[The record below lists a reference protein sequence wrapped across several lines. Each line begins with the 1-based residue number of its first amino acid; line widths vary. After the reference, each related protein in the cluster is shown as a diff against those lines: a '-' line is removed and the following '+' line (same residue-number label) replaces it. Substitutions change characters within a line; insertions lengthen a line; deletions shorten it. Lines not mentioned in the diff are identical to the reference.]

1 MLLVL
6 NQTTCKSI
14 KETNL
19 NFHDALW
26 YKNYYLPF
34 MLSKEEIILCIRAD
48 CVMFQEAQQNGQ
60 NT

>member
-6 NQTTCKSI
+6 NQTSCKSI

-48 CVMFQEAQQNGQ
+48 CVMF
-60 NT
+60 

>member
-26 YKNYYLPF
+26 YKNYYLVLLRTKF
-34 MLSKEEIILCIRAD
+34 EFIS
-48 CVMFQEAQQNGQ
+48 
-60 NT
+60 